1 MLQKL
6 HWLPLYHRIIFKVLS
21 ITFKMICG
29 CAPPYLKDLLEPY
42 VPGRSLRSA
51 YTRPIKAR
59 LYYTRFLVRHG
70 YKWYGCQK
78 VEFGSFIY
86 TSIFSRAK
94 QFYFCVWYANQTQM
108 FVQDSVSRITSTQYA
123 CVLCCFKMADGEF
136 LEDFLFNFFKRRRLA
151 YRKLEQ
157 FLNVSIGLLSLL
169 SGCSHYQY
177 YYNLH

>member
-1 MLQKL
+1 
-6 HWLPLYHRIIFKVLS
+6 
-21 ITFKMICG
+21 MICG

-157 FLNVSIGLLSLL
+157 FLNVSIGWLSLL

>member
-86 TSIFSRAK
+86 TSIFPVLNNFISAFGTRTK
-94 QFYFCVWYANQTQM
+94 LKCSF
-108 FVQDSVSRITSTQYA
+108 RIRSA
-123 CVLCCFKMADGEF
+123 E
-136 LEDFLFNFFKRRRLA
+136 
-151 YRKLEQ
+151 
-157 FLNVSIGLLSLL
+157 SLL
-169 SGCSHYQY
+169 PSTHASCVVSKWRMESFWKTFSSISLKGGDSRTE
-177 YYNLH
+177 N